1 MTAKQFVAGLS
12 DISLPNVF
20 NPYRDV
26 CPVADNS
33 ESPKVRCSNLTCFLQ
48 AMMDG
53 GVRSIWLGRDLGY
66 RGGRRTGIPL
76 TDEFHMHV
84 LANAFSVVGL
94 AKATVDEEMK
104 KERTATEVWKLISR
118 IQEPI
123 LLWNVFPFHP
133 FNEGDPFTNRRHTR
147 PEFDSCRE
155 LLVALIEWID
165 PDTIVTLGSDAE
177 AALVRLGFRS
187 LKVRHPS
194 YGGQTQFAKEIGQI
208 YSQSMS

>member
-33 ESPKVRCSNLTCFLQ
+33 ESPQVRCRNLTCFLQ

-84 LANAFSVVGL
+84 LATAFSVVGL
-94 AKATVDEEMK
+94 AKATVDEELK

-118 IQEPI
+118 IQKPI

-155 LLVALIEWID
+155 LLVALIEWVD

-177 AALVRLGFRS
+177 AALVRLGLRS

-208 YSQSMS
+208 YSRSMS